1 MHFTQSKHPRFL
13 LSKDRATRIIKYN
26 YLILFIIINVGL

>member
-1 MHFTQSKHPRFL
+1 MYFTQSNHPPFF
-13 LSKDRATRIIKYN
+13 LSKDHATRIIKHN